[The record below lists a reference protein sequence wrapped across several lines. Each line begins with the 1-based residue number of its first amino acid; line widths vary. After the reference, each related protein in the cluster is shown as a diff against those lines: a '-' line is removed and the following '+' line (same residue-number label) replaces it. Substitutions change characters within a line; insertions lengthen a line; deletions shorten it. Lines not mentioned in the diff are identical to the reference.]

1 VLYEFLYSSYEE
13 LVSATISRSKTN
25 SRVCEIVLD
34 LEVLLL
40 DVADDTQPSFV
51 ILSSALANVKHHM
64 PSSTSMNKL
73 PSPSSRS
80 TTSAKRNI
88 SDVGPGGGAS
98 SPADAVS

>member
-1 VLYEFLYSSYEE
+1 MIFLASSQE

-51 ILSSALANVKHHM
+51 ILSSASECQAPYAVINLDEHVAITQFKVHTISQMKHQ
-64 PSSTSMNKL
+64 
-73 PSPSSRS
+73 
-80 TTSAKRNI
+80 
-88 SDVGPGGGAS
+88 
-98 SPADAVS
+98 